1 MKTGLTPQSTAP
13 IQITKSTQ
21 PKQKPAEDQ
30 IGFGKHFTDH
40 MFVAKYHV
48 DKGWYSAEIKPLQN
62 LEIHPAASVLHYG
75 QALFEGMKAFRQK
88 DGQVALFRTAF
99 NWERMCLGAERL
111 CLQAPPLELFQD
123 AVKKLVEMDQDWV
136 PQSRG
141 CSLYIRPTLVG
152 VEPFLGVRP
161 SQEYLFFIIL
171 SPAANYFSEGLA
183 PVRIWVEDEFLR
195 AAPGGLG
202 YTKAAANY
210 AGSLKAA
217 QKAKQNG
224 FSQVLWLDVSKK
236 FVEEVGTMNV
246 FFVIDDRVITPALDG
261 TILGGGV
268 RDSVIQLLKHKGY
281 KVSEQK
287 VSIEELRYAQQA
299 GRLKEAFG
307 TGTAAIISPIGEL
320 KSREWEIVFDSYTE
334 DSLANNLYN
343 TLIEIQSGQQEDVF
357 KWMEPLNS

>member
-1 MKTGLTPQSTAP
+1 MKTESTPQNTIP
-13 IQITKSTQ
+13 IHITKSKTL
-21 PKQKPAEDQ
+21 KEKPSEDNL
-30 IGFGKHFTDH
+30 GFGKHFTDH
-40 MFVAKYHV
+40 MFLAKYHN
-48 DKGWYSAEIKPLQN
+48 DKGWYSAEITPVKN
-62 LEIHPAASVLHYG
+62 LELHPAASVLHYG

-88 DGQVALFRTAF
+88 DGSVSLFRTQF
-99 NWERMCLGAERL
+99 NWERMCIGAERL

-123 AVKKLVEMDQDWV
+123 AIKALVKIDQDWV
-136 PQSRG
+136 PQTRG
-141 CSLYIRPTLVG
+141 CSLYIRPTLIG

-161 SQEYLFFIIL
+161 SQEYLFFVLL
-171 SPAANYFSEGLA
+171 SPAGNYFGDKVS
-183 PVRIWVEDEFLR
+183 PVKIWVEDEFLR

-202 YTKAAANY
+202 HTKAAANY

-224 FSQVLWLDVSKK
+224 FSQVLWLDVTRK

-246 FFVIDDRVITPALDG
+246 FFVIDDRVITPELDG

-268 RDSVIQLLKHKGY
+268 RDAAIQLLKHKGY

-287 VSIEELRYAQQA
+287 VSIEELRHAQQT

-320 KSREWEIVFDSYTE
+320 RAREWDIAFTQDFEN
-334 DSLANNLYN
+334 SLASELYN
-343 TLIEIQSGQQEDVF
+343 DLIEIQSGQSDDIF
-357 KWMEPLNS
+357 SWMEPLK